1 MSVFTVIESQEEF
14 DNAISNSPICVVDF
28 FGTWCG
34 PCTALAESLTNLVK
48 NDKLITSNLSSVT
61 FIKVDVDE
69 FEDLAVAYHISSLP
83 HLIFY
88 KNGKLTEHYVSGNK
102 PQSIIST
109 IHMLLNQ

>member
-1 MSVFTVIESQEEF
+1 MGIFTVIKSQEEF
-14 DNAISNSPICVVDF
+14 DNAISNSHICVVDF

-34 PCTALAESLTNLVK
+34 PCTALTESLTNLVR
-48 NDKLITSNLSSVT
+48 DEKLMSNVV

-69 FEDLAVAYHISSLP
+69 FEDLAVTYNISGLP

-102 PQSIIST
+102 PQSVMSV
-109 IHMLLNQ
+109 IHTLLNQ